1 MDARAEPRF
10 RRKTPCKLRHQ
21 QRHHSG
27 MVLDIS
33 RTGLFVQTSATAQNG
48 EEVEVTLSVARTTAL
63 ITLAAQVVW
72 QRRVPAQLRAA
83 AEGGLGLR
91 ICYAP
96 EGYYNLLVDAAQG
109 SITRRE
115 RAV

>member
-1 MDARAEPRF
+1 MDPRVEPRF
-10 RRKTPCKLRHQ
+10 KRKTPCKLRHQ

-33 RTGLFVQTSATAQNG
+33 RTGLFVQTSATAQDG
-48 EEVEVTLSVARTTAL
+48 EEVEVTLSAGRATAL
-63 ITLAAQVVW
+63 LTLAAQVVW
-72 QRRVPAQLRAA
+72 LRRVPAQLRTV

-96 EGYYNLLVDAAQG
+96 EEYYNLLVEAARG
-109 SITRRE
+109 SITRGE
-115 RAV
+115 LAV

>member
-1 MDARAEPRF
+1 MDTRTEPRF
-10 RRKTPCKLRHQ
+10 KRKTPCKLRHQ

-48 EEVEVTLSVARTTAL
+48 EEVEVTLIAGRAATP

-83 AEGGLGLR
+83 AEGGLGLQ

-115 RAV
+115 SAV

>member
-10 RRKTPCKLRHQ
+10 RRKTPCKLRRQ

-27 MVLDIS
+27 IVLDIS

-48 EEVEVTLSVARTTAL
+48 EEVEVTLSAGRTAAP
-63 ITLAAQVVW
+63 ITLVTKVVW
-72 QRRVPAQLRAA
+72 KRNVPAQLRAS

-96 EGYYNLLVDAAQG
+96 EGYYNLLADAAQG
-109 SITRRE
+109 PITRGE